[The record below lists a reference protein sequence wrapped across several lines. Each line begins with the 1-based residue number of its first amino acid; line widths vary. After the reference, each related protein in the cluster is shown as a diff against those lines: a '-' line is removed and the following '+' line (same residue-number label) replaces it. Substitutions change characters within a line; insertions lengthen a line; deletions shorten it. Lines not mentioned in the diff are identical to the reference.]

1 MSIKDKLDTVVR
13 STFKLYQRVKL
24 ELEARAFE
32 AWENLIKNDIEVQKW
47 VGGNGVA
54 IVITSPTGRAYPIDE
69 GGYLPNSMGN
79 LMGNTLG
86 LGVP

>member
-1 MSIKDKLDTVVR
+1 MLDQP
-13 STFKLYQRVKL
+13 SNAQPPKGKAWMGARV
-24 ELEARAFE
+24 FD

-54 IVITSPTGRAYPIDE
+54 IASPTGRAYPIDE

-79 LMGNTLG
+79 LMGKKG
-86 LGVP
+86 M